1 MKSSLFFKLLSLS
14 FSLAFGASAQ
24 DFRLGDIS
32 YDITADCT
40 VDVSY
45 GTMLNNP
52 SNCIIIPETVS
63 YRGNTYAV
71 TGIRDTD
78 FSGCGDLAIVT
89 IPASVTVIDN
99 FTIKSNSNISGII
112 CLAQKPPKVDGMSF
126 SASNYENTTLFVP
139 KESLDAYKATLPWN
153 SFSNIQPIKNSH
165 LYGDVNGD
173 GFVEIDDVSTLI
185 DMLLNGVGDNVES
198 DFPELD
204 NNGLLSPNNSRV
216 LPLES
221 MGADYDNID
230 GGSFNYSPLEGDI
243 FFRNNADKQIFVYTN
258 GDTVGYSAKA
268 GVLYINKHTLRMYSW
283 NGTCMVELGNYYNKR
298 SLINDIDCTD
308 SEFSVFSVGQVGY
321 SLDRKRFELKIGDDQ
336 WWYYLPDSTR
346 IYCDASTNTLLRWNN
361 NDESFVP
368 VGGGKIEV
376 VNDLTTG
383 GEDKA
388 LSAEMGKRLGP
399 LDVLITDVTH
409 ESDVDFVAGKYYKNY
424 GMVNYIGSPYAGHDI
439 TDASDMACVKVTVS
453 TGDIVTIWCSV
464 PNTGIPYVICD
475 SSNIIKS
482 CSPKSNNSTPYTYTR
497 ENPAVLTIT
506 EDGYLYINAMTSA
519 AYGCT
524 ISRAARELVMADN
537 THDGIMSKEYAATL
551 ETLVG
556 QDNTDINILKSYL
569 VDSEESENI
578 DFVTG
583 KYYKNFGMVN
593 YIGSP
598 YAGHDITDASD
609 MACAKVTVRA
619 GEIVTIWCSVPN
631 TGIPYVICD
640 SGNIIKTCSPK
651 SNNSTPYTYTRENP
665 AVLTITEDGYIYIDA
680 MTSAAYGCI
689 VSTPV
694 RVFRNATSERDGLM
708 PKEIMALFGGDNM
721 SDEQASL
728 KLKTFAFIGD
738 SFSAGGYWQKTMCN
752 DLGALFSINKAV
764 SGGAWHGTD
773 NLSAYYQAQQLV
785 SSGMQFDYILCVL
798 GTNDVAHWNS
808 YTLGDINF
816 TSQTIGTAS
825 GDINPSAS
833 ITGGI
838 QATLITLKRNFPNA
852 IIKIGYTPAG
862 LIHDAVSSHQNVN
875 ALCDR
880 LRELSL
886 IYGVGYL
893 ETRDCGI
900 CYWLDEDKEIY
911 ISGGHPTGAG
921 QTRIGHYMARK
932 MLSNL

>member
-1 MKSSLFFKLLSLS
+1 
-14 FSLAFGASAQ
+14 
-24 DFRLGDIS
+24 
-32 YDITADCT
+32 
-40 VDVSY
+40 
-45 GTMLNNP
+45 MLNNP
-52 SNCIIIPETVS
+52 TNCIIIPETVS

-153 SFSNIQPIKNSH
+153 SFSNIQPIKNSN
-165 LYGDVNGD
+165 LFGDVNGD

-388 LSAEMGKRLGP
+388 LSAEMGKQLGP
-399 LDVLITDVTH
+399 LVDLIYDKTDV
-409 ESDVDFVAGKYYKNY
+409 ESLTFISGVLKNY
-424 GMVNYIGSPYAGHDI
+424 NKNVGDTYTGGAES
-439 TDASDMACVKVTVS
+439 S
-453 TGDIVTIWCSV
+453 TGYVYCVLQVQAGDVVTFWCKTDSW
-464 PNTGIPYVICD
+464 TQGYILCD
-475 SSNIIKS
+475 SSNKIIAKS
-482 CSPKSNNSTPYTYTR
+482 GNWTTKTEESPF
-497 ENPAVLTIT
+497 VLEI
-506 EDGYLYINAMTSA
+506 EQAGKLYISSKASDA
-519 AYGCT
+519 HGG
-524 ISRAARELVMADN
+524 SRSRTYRAIRPATTTD
-537 THDGIMSKEYAATL
+537 DGIMTKEQVSQLNSAGGPDVEL
-551 ETLVG
+551 
-556 QDNTDINILKSYL
+556 LKSYVGDRTDIINGTFIVGNL
-569 VDSEESENI
+569 GNFGKSVGETYTGGLYNQSQNVVYCAINVLAGDVVTLWGKTDSWNHLYILCDSSNVITRVSGVWATSTESNPTILEISADGKLWVASNKSENYGLSI
-578 DFVTG
+578 ARTYRSFR
-583 KYYKNFGMVN
+583 
-593 YIGSP
+593 I
-598 YAGHDITDASD
+598 ADA
-609 MACAKVTVRA
+609 
-619 GEIVTIWCSVPN
+619 EH
-631 TGIPYVICD
+631 
-640 SGNIIKTCSPK
+640 
-651 SNNSTPYTYTRENP
+651 
-665 AVLTITEDGYIYIDA
+665 
-680 MTSAAYGCI
+680 
-689 VSTPV
+689 
-694 RVFRNATSERDGLM
+694 DGLM
-708 PKEIMALFGGDNM
+708 SKEIAAMFGGDV
-721 SDEQASL
+721 SGDDAASL
-728 KLKTFAFIGD
+728 KLKSFAFIGD
-738 SFSAGGYWQKTMCN
+738 SFSAPGTWQSTMCSI
-752 DLGALFSINKAV
+752 LGALDKKNKAV
-764 SGGAWHGTD
+764 SGGTWSGTGSV
-773 NLSAYYQAQQLV
+773 SAYYQAQQLV
-785 SSGMQFDYILCVL
+785 NDGVACDYILCVL
-798 GTNDVAHWNS
+798 GTNDINNNV
-808 YTLGDINF
+808 TLGDIVN
-816 TSQTIGTAS
+816 SETIGTAS
-825 GDINPSAS
+825 GNVNPSGS

-838 QATLITLKRNFPNA
+838 QATLITLKNAFPNA

-862 LIHDAVSSHQNVN
+862 YIHDGFNLIANVE
-875 ALCDR
+875 ALCNR
-880 LRELSL
+880 LKELAY
-886 IYGVGYL
+886 IYGVGYI

-900 CYWLDEDKEIY
+900 CDL
-911 ISGGHPTGAG
+911 
-921 QTRIGHYMARK
+921 
-932 MLSNL
+932 